1 MVNPPVLSLHHLT
14 KDYGQGRGIF
24 DISFDVPEGSVFGY
38 CGPNGAGK
46 TTTIREMM
54 GFLKPDQGTCSVFG
68 LDSWSD
74 AQAIKKRVGYIPGEI
89 AFPDVDTGTDFL
101 KIQADLCGYPDLS
114 RADEITKKLQL
125 DPTAK
130 LKRMSKGMKQKT
142 AIVAAFMGD
151 PDLLLLDE
159 PTTGLDPLMRDA
171 FLSLVKEAKARGKTI
186 FMSSHIF
193 SEMEETCDYVAFI
206 KEGKLEKI
214 IDMAA
219 LHHSPN
225 SLFRVRFASEKDY
238 AAFIAEKRFALED
251 LSPGE
256 QTLVVE
262 IPLGESQRLFQS
274 LAHYQVLSFS
284 EVKFTLEK
292 CFDELIKEEA

>member
-1 MVNPPVLSLHHLT
+1 
-14 KDYGQGRGIF
+14 
-24 DISFDVPEGSVFGY
+24 
-38 CGPNGAGK
+38 
-46 TTTIREMM
+46 
-54 GFLKPDQGTCSVFG
+54 
-68 LDSWSD
+68 
-74 AQAIKKRVGYIPGEI
+74 
-89 AFPDVDTGTDFL
+89 
-101 KIQADLCGYPDLS
+101 
-114 RADEITKKLQL
+114 
-125 DPTAK
+125 
-130 LKRMSKGMKQKT
+130 
-142 AIVAAFMGD
+142 
-151 PDLLLLDE
+151 
-159 PTTGLDPLMRDA
+159 
-171 FLSLVKEAKARGKTI
+171 LVKEAKARGKTI